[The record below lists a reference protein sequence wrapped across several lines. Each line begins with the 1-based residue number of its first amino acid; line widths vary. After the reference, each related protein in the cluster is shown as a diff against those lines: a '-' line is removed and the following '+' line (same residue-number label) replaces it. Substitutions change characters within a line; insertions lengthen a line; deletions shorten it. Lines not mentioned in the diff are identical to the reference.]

1 VPEFPEDE
9 SRRSSVVAACVAT
22 LPRRLLILGG
32 FVVLGWLGLALLN
45 ATNASAAPTNGA
57 APGAAAAAEPTLL
70 TVPDLSPL
78 PVVGQPT
85 TARSAINP
93 ARPTAAVKPAD
104 AKSAAGATSAD
115 QPASQQLAA
124 TSLGTVLT
132 PVTSALAV
140 PPSASGAPLAPL
152 ADATSKL
159 LPILARTGDALS
171 PHSGQPSTF
180 DPSMLLPAL
189 RNLFGLNA
197 TPGPSGPPHHAPVS
211 SPRASTL
218 TSATSRVLHADPSAQ
233 LSSPSRFRPADESLF
248 ATPAPASAPHGQLAG
263 LGIPAPLPALP
274 PVGPDTVFGTGSG
287 SAATSSTG
295 TGTSLSS
302 GYGTADVYPHDVPL
316 LGPAE
321 SARTRPVRDS
331 ATEPPV
337 SPD

>member
-1 VPEFPEDE
+1 VPEFPEGE

-22 LPRRLLILGG
+22 LPRRLLVLGG
-32 FVVLGWLGLALLN
+32 FVVLGWFGLALLN

-57 APGAAAAAEPTLL
+57 ASGAATAAEPALL
-70 TVPDLSPL
+70 TVPDLSTVP
-78 PVVGQPT
+78 
-85 TARSAINP
+85 
-93 ARPTAAVKPAD
+93 
-104 AKSAAGATSAD
+104 AAGRPAAQ
-115 QPASQQLAA
+115 QPAA
-124 TSLGTVLT
+124 TSLGTVLA

-140 PPSASGAPLAPL
+140 PPSASDAPLASL
-152 ADATSKL
+152 AAATSKL
-159 LPILARTGDALS
+159 LPVLARTGDALS
-171 PHSGQPSTF
+171 PHAGQPTTF

-197 TPGPSGPPHHAPVS
+197 APGPSGPPHHVPVS

-248 ATPAPASAPHGQLAG
+248 ATPAPASASHGQLAG